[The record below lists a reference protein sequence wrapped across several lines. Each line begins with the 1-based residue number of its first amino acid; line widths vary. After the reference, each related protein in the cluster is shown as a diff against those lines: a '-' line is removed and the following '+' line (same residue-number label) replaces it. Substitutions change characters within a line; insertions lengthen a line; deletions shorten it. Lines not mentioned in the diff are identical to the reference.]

1 MELRWLEDFIALAE
15 AKHFSRAAEERH
27 VTQPT
32 FSRRIKLLE
41 EIMEVTLIDRQ
52 TLPLSLTP
60 AGKLFLQSAT
70 EIVRIIS
77 DTKNRCHDI
86 RLEEASRLNFATT
99 QSLYI
104 SFYKTWLEPFAEKN
118 DIDIDLNLQS
128 TSWLGDDFVSA
139 LQQGKCDLM
148 LCHWHP
154 ELEPLISLDRESFHY
169 LKLEDELLVPVSA
182 VEDNGEASF
191 CLPGN
196 KQEPLSYIA
205 YHQQSYLSPLINKV
219 LPQLSDVHLLTMNEN
234 FHAVNVKAM
243 IQEGFG
249 LGWVPERLVKADLA
263 KGRLKIAGNERWH
276 IPLEIRL
283 YRSKQCQ
290 NPNLETFWQLLQ
302 QSQFDK

>member
-15 AKHFSRAAEERH
+15 AQHFSRAAEERH
-27 VTQPT
+27 ITQPT

-60 AGKLFLQSAT
+60 AGELFLQSAKD
-70 EIVRIIS
+70 IVRIMQ
-77 DTKNRCHDI
+77 DTKSRCHDI
-86 RLEEASRLNFATT
+86 RLEEAQRLRFATT

-104 SFYKTWLEPFAEKN
+104 SFYKTWLEPFALDKS
-118 DIDIDLNLQS
+118 IDIELNLQS
-128 TSWLGDDFVSA
+128 TAWSGDDFVSA
-139 LQQGKCDLM
+139 LQQGKSDLM
-148 LCHWHP
+148 LCYWHP
-154 ELEPLISLDRESFHY
+154 ELEPLIALDREGFDY
-169 LKLEDELLVPVSA
+169 LKLNDEFLVPVSA
-182 VEDNGEASF
+182 TDDNGEAYF

-205 YHQQSYLSPLINKV
+205 YHKQSYFSPLINTV

-249 LGWVPERLVKADLA
+249 LGWVPERLVQKDLA
-263 KGRLKIAGNERWH
+263 NKRLKIAGDAHWH

-283 YRSKQCQ
+283 YRNKQCQ
-290 NPNLETFWQLLQ
+290 NPNLETFWQLLKQ
-302 QSQFDK
+302 QTL

>member
-15 AKHFSRAAEERH
+15 ARHFSRAAEERH
-27 VTQPT
+27 ITQPT

-60 AGKLFLQSAT
+60 AGTLFLQSAKD
-70 EIVRIIS
+70 IVRIMQE
-77 DTKNRCHDI
+77 TKNSCQDI
-86 RLEEASRLNFATT
+86 RLEEAKRLRFATT

-104 SFYKTWLEPFAEKN
+104 SSYKAWLEPFAQRKE
-118 DIDIDLNLQS
+118 IDIELNLQS
-128 TSWLGDDFVSA
+128 TGWSADDFVTS

-148 LCHWHP
+148 LCYWHP
-154 ELEPLISLDRESFHY
+154 VLDFVKVLDDSGFEHIKIDDEMLI
-169 LKLEDELLVPVSA
+169 PVSA
-182 VEDNGEASF
+182 SDKNNEPYF

-196 KQEPLSYIA
+196 KSEPLSYIA
-205 YHQQSYLSPLINKV
+205 YHQHSYFSPLMNTV

-249 LGWVPERLVKADLA
+249 LGWVPKRLVQHDLA
-263 KGRLKIAGNERWH
+263 TKRLLVAGSERWH

-283 YRSKQCQ
+283 YRSKQSQ
-290 NPNLETFWQLLQ
+290 NPNLETFWQLLKQ
-302 QSQFDK
+302 DRI